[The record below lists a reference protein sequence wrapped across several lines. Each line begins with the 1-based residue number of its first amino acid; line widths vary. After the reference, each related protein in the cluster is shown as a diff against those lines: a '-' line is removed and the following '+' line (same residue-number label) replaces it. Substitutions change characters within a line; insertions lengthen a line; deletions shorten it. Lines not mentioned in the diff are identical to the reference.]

1 MMTATQDQALP
12 SRQKRKHIKKQIETS
27 MSRLCGKKEE
37 IKFHILSECSKIAA
51 TDYKKRHDGVANT
64 VHWNQIKQYEF
75 KTTQK
80 WATRQNSV
88 EKPKRKIFLDLNIQT
103 DHVIQARSPDIA
115 VKEKRIRP
123 HVAD

>member
-1 MMTATQDQALP
+1 MTATQDQALP

-88 EKPKRKIFLDLNIQT
+88 EKPKRKNILGFEHTNRPCDTSQKSGYSSERKKNQT
-103 DHVIQARSPDIA
+103 TRG
-115 VKEKRIRP
+115 
-123 HVAD
+123 